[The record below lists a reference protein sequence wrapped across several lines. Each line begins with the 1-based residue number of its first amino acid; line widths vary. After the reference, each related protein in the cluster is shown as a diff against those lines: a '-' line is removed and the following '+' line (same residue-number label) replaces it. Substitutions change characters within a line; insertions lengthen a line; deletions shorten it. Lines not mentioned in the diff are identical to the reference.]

1 MKKIVTVPEAIR
13 MFRVL
18 FLNSS
23 EKVPERIMT
32 EKLIFQMSPN

>member
-1 MKKIVTVPEAIR
+1 MAPEAIR

-23 EKVPERIMT
+23 EKVPERIMAV
-32 EKLIFQMSPN
+32 KMIFKMSLE